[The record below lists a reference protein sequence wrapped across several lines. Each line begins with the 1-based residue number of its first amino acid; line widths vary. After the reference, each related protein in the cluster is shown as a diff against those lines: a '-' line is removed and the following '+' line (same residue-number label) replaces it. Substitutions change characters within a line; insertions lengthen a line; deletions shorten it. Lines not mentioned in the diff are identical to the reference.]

1 MLDGLSPP
9 LRNHTDTVTH
19 QRRNSYDV
27 ISFQELLYKNE
38 LCNTVTTE
46 MKSEITVGQTDLLP
60 ISRRPLFKVPSKT
73 FCKST
78 IHLGSSCGPRGFC
91 RDFPGLEKRG

>member
-60 ISRRPLFKVPSKT
+60 ISRRALFKVPSVKLSVELLYHS
-73 FCKST
+73 FDVFMRS
-78 IHLGSSCGPRGFC
+78 
-91 RDFPGLEKRG
+91 KRFM